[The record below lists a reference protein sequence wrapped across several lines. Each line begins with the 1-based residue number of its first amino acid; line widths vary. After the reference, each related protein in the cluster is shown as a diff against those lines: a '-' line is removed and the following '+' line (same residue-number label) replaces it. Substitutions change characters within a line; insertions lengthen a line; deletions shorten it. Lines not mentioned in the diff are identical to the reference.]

1 MAHNAQGLDR
11 RPATKGGGPAVTPPL
26 ELERHRDE
34 KSVPRSAKT
43 IFVGFGLGI
52 ALLVAVW
59 HWLPIPGHQSTTMGG
74 DRSPEEKTFR
84 IRSVPTIRQI
94 TLRGTVGA
102 GRAVPVLMPFDG
114 VIGDM
119 KVQFGDHVNSGD
131 ILFILESN
139 EIETRLRDA
148 RSGVL
153 KAAMALEVLE
163 NWDTSPDVVH
173 AKRSLEAAET
183 SLAKLEHQVG
193 ETKVLFDRGIV
204 SRNEYDSLVQQRDGQ
219 KLAVAGAEQDL
230 NAALKRGA
238 IDKRQVAEL
247 ELENAKAKLVETQ
260 RQFDGAT
267 VRAPSSGILLRPPV
281 QTTTSPTSA
290 FVDTGARVQR
300 GQVALMVAD
309 LASLIVSGKVD
320 EIDINHVRIG
330 QAVSI
335 TSDAFPA
342 LSLSGRII
350 SASAEADQD
359 ASGRAPTFNVRAGV
373 SSLNDDARSTIR
385 IGMSASM
392 TIDLNENPAAIVVP
406 INSVQRQASGA
417 TVKII
422 DQKTGIAH
430 EQPVTLGATTPTGIE
445 ITSGLTS
452 GDVLL
457 IP

>member
-11 RPATKGGGPAVTPPL
+11 CTAGGRENTAVTPPL

-34 KSVPRSAKT
+34 KSVARSSKT
-43 IFVGFGLGI
+43 IFVGFGLGT
-52 ALLVAVW
+52 ALLVVAW
-59 HWLPIPGHQSTTMGG
+59 HWLPTPGHQSTTMGG

-84 IRSVPTIRQI
+84 IQSVPTIRQI
-94 TLRGTVGA
+94 AIRGIVGA

-153 KAAMALEVLE
+153 KTAMALEVLE
-163 NWDTSPDVVH
+163 NWDTSPDVMH

-183 SLAKLEHQVG
+183 SLVKLEHQVG

-204 SRNEYDSLVQQRDGQ
+204 SRNEYDSLVQQREGQ
-219 KLAVAGAEQDL
+219 KLALAGAEQDL
-230 NAALKRGA
+230 NAVLKRGA

-281 QTTTSPTSA
+281 QTTTSPVSA

-350 SASAEADQD
+350 SGSAEADQET
-359 ASGRAPTFNVRAGV
+359 SGRVPTFNVRGAI
-373 SSLNDDARSTIR
+373 SKLNDDARETIR
-385 IGMSASM
+385 IGMSARM
-392 TIDLNENPAAIVVP
+392 TIDLNEASSAIAVP
-406 INSVQRQASGA
+406 INLVRLKNGEA
-417 TVKII
+417 TVTII
-422 DQKTGIAH
+422 DQRTGVSH
-430 EQPVTLGATTPTGIE
+430 EQPVKLGATTPTGVEVI
-445 ITSGLTS
+445 SGLTS
-452 GDVLL
+452 GDILL
-457 IP
+457 VH

>member
-1 MAHNAQGLDR
+1 M
-11 RPATKGGGPAVTPPL
+11 
-26 ELERHRDE
+26 HRDE
-34 KSVPRSAKT
+34 KSVPRFSKI
-43 IFVGFGLGI
+43 IFVGFCLGT

-59 HWLPIPGHQSTTMGG
+59 YSLPTPNHQSTTMGG
-74 DRSPEEKTFR
+74 DHSLEETTFR
-84 IRSVPTIRQI
+84 IQSVPTIRQI
-94 TLRGTVGA
+94 VLRGTVGA
-102 GRAVPVLMPFDG
+102 GHAVPVLMPFDG

-119 KVQFGDHVNSGD
+119 RVRFGDHVNSGD
-131 ILFILESN
+131 ILFLLESN

-153 KAAMALEVLE
+153 KAAMALDILE
-163 NWDTSPDVVH
+163 NWDTSPDVMH

-183 SLAKLEHQVG
+183 SLTKLEQQVG
-193 ETKVLFDRGIV
+193 ETKILFDRGIV
-204 SRNEYDSLVQQRDGQ
+204 SRNEYDSLVQQRDSQ
-219 KLAVAGAEQDL
+219 KLAVAGAKQDL

-238 IDKRQVAEL
+238 LDKRQVAEL

-281 QTTTSPTSA
+281 QTTTSPVSA

-320 EIDINHVRIG
+320 EIDINHVHIG

-350 SASAEADQD
+350 SGSAEADQE
-359 ASGRAPTFNVRAGV
+359 ASGRAPTFNVRAAI
-373 SSLNDDARSTIR
+373 SKLSDEARETIR
-385 IGMSASM
+385 IGMSARM
-392 TIDLNENPAAIVVP
+392 TIDLNEASTAIVVP
-406 INSVQRQASGA
+406 INLVRQNDGEA
-417 TVKII
+417 TVTVI
-422 DQKTGIAH
+422 DQRTGVSR
-430 EQPVTLGATTPTGIE
+430 EQPVKLGATTPTGVE
-445 ITSGLTS
+445 VMSGLTS
-452 GDVLL
+452 GDILL
-457 IP
+457 VH